1 MPRKGYASI
10 TIPSHIYEI
19 IERIAEEN
27 ETSISKT
34 IEMMM
39 KIYVYIKINPN
50 IDHSKIIKKVKKW
63 KIEKIMNM
71 YHIRK

>member
-10 TIPSHIYEI
+10 TVTDSIYQI
-19 IERIAEEN
+19 IEKISEEN
-27 ETSISKT
+27 EMSISKT